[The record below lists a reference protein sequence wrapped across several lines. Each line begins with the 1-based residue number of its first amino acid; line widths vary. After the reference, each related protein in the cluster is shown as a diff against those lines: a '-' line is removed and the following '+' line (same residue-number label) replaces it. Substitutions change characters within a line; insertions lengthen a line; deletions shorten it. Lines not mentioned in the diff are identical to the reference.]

1 MSDSSI
7 QLRFERIL
15 GEVQQPAR
23 LVGQEIGS
31 GPGFVDQSC
40 DTRLVLAFPD
50 TYEIGISNQAIQ
62 VLYHVARETP
72 GVAVER
78 AYLPWVDV
86 IERMREE
93 DVPLLSLETWSP
105 VSSAHVLAFTLQH
118 EFNYTNVLEML
129 DLGGIP
135 LLSAERDETVP
146 LVIAGGP
153 ATANFFPMALFL
165 DAVAVGEGEEM
176 LADILR
182 CVRAGRRE
190 GAGRTELK
198 RRLNTVSG
206 VYVPGVSGSVRKRF
220 LSRLEG
226 APYPAA
232 PLVPLTAGVHDRAW
246 VEVMRGCTRG
256 CRFCQAGIWYRPVR
270 ERAPESIIALAG
282 AIMRDTGHQELG
294 LGSLSTTDY
303 SRLEGLLGE
312 VAERFP
318 EVRVSLPSL
327 RVDSTAVRL
336 AHLVS
341 PTGPSLTLAPEAGS
355 QRMRDVINKNVSD
368 ADILGAAEEAFRTG
382 RTSLKLYFMIG
393 LPGEQ
398 DEDVEAISDIV
409 HRLRELGRR
418 CLGSRSSRLQLSVSI
433 NNFVPKPFTPF
444 QWCGMAAREVLARR
458 QASLRARLRAP
469 GIRVALHDI
478 DKSYLEA
485 ALARGG
491 EEMSQVILG
500 AWQRGAR
507 FDSWT
512 EQFDRRAWDGAL
524 TAAGLTAENLACKE
538 YDHGETLPW
547 DRIRGVVGGEFLW
560 TEWLRAQRGE
570 TTGDCR
576 WETCQWCGACPVR
589 PGNDLARDFDVAG
602 GQARCQACGELA
614 DAPAG
619 EVLGLSAAF
628 GTTTAPAGPLGM
640 GPAAA
645 EASDGKTPP
654 AEAPDGTPGSAT
666 PPAANLRYLLTF
678 SVDGR
683 ARYVGH
689 LDKLEV
695 FRRAVRR
702 AGGRLALT
710 AGMRPKP
717 LLSVALP
724 LAVGVGGH
732 EELCEFELAE
742 EPPSDFGVRLAGSLP
757 AGLQVVSLAPYR
769 EARRAAAR
777 VAGAVYELE
786 LTIANP
792 LPRDDPGAR
801 LERAAQ
807 LFAEATN
814 FLIAEVRADRVRTTD
829 VKTYVDRVELRKG
842 PEGTYV
848 LAFAARVTPTGTV
861 RPLGVVDAIGSLAG
875 LELSVT
881 EILRTRIVLS

>member
-1 MSDSSI
+1 MSDSTI
-7 QLRFERIL
+7 QQRFERIL

-31 GPGFVDQSC
+31 GPGFADQSC

-93 DVPLLSLETWSP
+93 DIPLLSLETWSP

-135 LLSAERDETVP
+135 LLSAERDETAP

-153 ATANFFPMALFL
+153 ATANFFPMAPFL

-176 LADILR
+176 LVDILR

-190 GAGRTELK
+190 GAGRIELK
-198 RRLNTVSG
+198 RRLSTISG

-220 LSRLEG
+220 LPRLEG

-246 VEVMRGCTRG
+246 VEIMRGCTRG

-282 AIMRDTGHQELG
+282 AIMRETGHQELG

-303 SRLEGLLGE
+303 SCLEGLLGE

-355 QRMRDVINKNVSD
+355 QRMRDVINKNVSE

-398 DEDVEAISDIV
+398 DEDVEAIGDIV
-409 HRLRELGRR
+409 RRLRELGRR
-418 CLGSRSSRLQLSVSI
+418 CLGSRSSRLQLSVSV

-444 QWCGMAAREVLARR
+444 QWCGMAVREVLARR
-458 QASLRARLRAP
+458 QALLRSRLRAP

-491 EEMSQVILG
+491 EEMSQAILG

-512 EQFDRRAWDGAL
+512 EQFNRRAWDDAL
-524 TAAGLTAENLACKE
+524 TAAGATAEGLAGKE

-547 DRIRGVVGGEFLW
+547 DRTHGVVGGEFLW
-560 TEWLRAQRGE
+560 TEWLRARRGE

-576 WETCQWCGACPVR
+576 WDTCQWCGACPVR
-589 PGNDLARDFDVAG
+589 PGNDLAREFGVAG
-602 GQARCQACGELA
+602 GQVPRQAGDGLT
-614 DAPAG
+614 DAPAD
-619 EVLGLSAAF
+619 EVPGLSARS
-628 GTTTAPAGPLGM
+628 GVTSGPTTT
-640 GPAAA
+640 
-645 EASDGKTPP
+645 
-654 AEAPDGTPGSAT
+654 
-666 PPAANLRYLLTF
+666 PAANLRYLLTF

-724 LAVGVGGH
+724 LAVGMGGR

-742 EPPSDFGVRLAGSLP
+742 EPPSDFGVRLVDSLP
-757 AGLQVVSLAPYR
+757 AGLEVVSLAPYR

-777 VAGAVYELE
+777 VVGAVYELE
-786 LTIANP
+786 LTIADP
-792 LPRDDPGAR
+792 LPADDPGAR
-801 LERAAQ
+801 LEQAAE

-814 FLIAEVRADRVRTTD
+814 FLIAEVKADRVRTTD
-829 VKTYVDRVELRKG
+829 VKTYVDRVELRQG
-842 PEGTYV
+842 EEGTYS

-875 LELSVT
+875 LELSVID
-881 EILRTRIVLS
+881 ILRTRIVLS